1 MTRLIILFFLLTTAC
16 SHNKKF
22 TIYSGDKKASFF
34 KIADGLCKVFNQ
46 QQTNSNLECV
56 ALESHGALENLELLN
71 SKKADLAIIK
81 TPEFNKFFLPKISNQ
96 TKFVANLHQEYLT
109 ILVRKNSKIN
119 SLSDL
124 AGKSVN
130 IGSHAS
136 SSAVI
141 TQKYLALAKIT
152 PQKIYHLGASDSFK
166 MLCQNQ
172 LDAWIYFVG
181 HPNSD
186 YAQTLANCDVKLLQL
201 SQSEL
206 KNFSLIAPFFKK
218 NKISKNFYPSLPK
231 EINTISSDTIL
242 ASRND
247 LDPQIISALQ
257 DILQNHKSEL
267 IKENPIFS
275 NF

>member
-1 MTRLIILFFLLTTAC
+1 MTGSISSRLLTSKMTRLLILFLLLTTSC

-56 ALESHGALENLELLN
+56 ALESHGALENLNLLN

-81 TPEFNKFFLPKISNQ
+81 TPEFNKFFLPEISNQ

-109 ILVRKNSKIN
+109 FLVRKNSKIN
-119 SLSDL
+119 SLANL

-130 IGSHAS
+130 IGSEAS
-136 SSAVI
+136 SSATI
-141 TQKYLALAKIT
+141 TEKYLALAKIT
-152 PQKIYHLGASDSFK
+152 PQKIYHLGARDSFK

-181 HPNSD
+181 HPNYD

-206 KNFSLIAPFFKK
+206 KNFSLVAPFFKK

-231 EINTISSDTIL
+231 EINTISSYTI
-242 ASRND
+242 
-247 LDPQIISALQ
+247 
-257 DILQNHKSEL
+257 
-267 IKENPIFS
+267 
-275 NF
+275 